1 MFIRKSKYKAMQN
14 EILRLTNVNEA
25 WELQNKSDLAELRKV
40 QEHNKKLSEQ
50 MTALLL
56 KHEEVLA
63 DYYRQFDQLEAAV
76 AEINSLKH
84 KNNELAQALH
94 RASHSS
100 HGGHRHGN

>member
-1 MFIRKSKYKAMQN
+1 MFIRKAKYKAMQN

-25 WELQNKSDLAELRKV
+25 WELQNKSDLAELRKI
-40 QEHNKKLSEQ
+40 QEHNKELREQ
-50 MTALLL
+50 MTTLLL

-63 DYYRQFDQLEAAV
+63 DYSRQSEELEAAV
-76 AEINSLKH
+76 AEIDSLKH
-84 KNNELAQALH
+84 QHNDLARALH